1 MADADLW
8 AAWRLWMGVAAAVV
22 LLAASLLVVIW
33 LTARRILADAVRA
46 LNAVEMI
53 RANTLPIWALQDTN
67 EVAEDILASVQA
79 IENKGGLLAGA
90 LAGKEVTR

>member
-1 MADADLW
+1 MTDADLW

-46 LNAVEMI
+46 LAAVEAI
-53 RANTLPIWALQDTN
+53 RANTQPIWGLQETN

-79 IENKGGLLAGA
+79 IEQKGGLLAGA
-90 LAGKEVTR
+90 LAGREVTR